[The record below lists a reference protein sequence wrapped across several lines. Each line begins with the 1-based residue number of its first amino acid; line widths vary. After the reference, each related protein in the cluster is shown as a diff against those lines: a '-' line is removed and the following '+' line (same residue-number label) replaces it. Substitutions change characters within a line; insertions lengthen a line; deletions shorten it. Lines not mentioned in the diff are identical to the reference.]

1 MGLGVSIFPQS
12 IDASSCRPR
21 SVSEKYIWR
30 LSAVPSSRLTN
41 SFSSTERSTFD
52 MFEGVSPSRSLNSPQ
67 ESLPASRDCTGSC
80 LRSGRFRTA
89 APDSLRTGARPR
101 CRSRILQSLSILRLF
116 CERPACRSADT
127 FSAFDTLSAGRLPEA
142 RLPVVKSLRRG
153 RSGSADSGDSVG
165 SGVRRS

>member
-67 ESLPASRDCTGSC
+67 ESLPAFERLHRVMPSFRQIPYSRSRFASNWCT
-80 LRSGRFRTA
+80 A
-89 APDSLRTGARPR
+89 R
-101 CRSRILQSLSILRLF
+101 CRSRILHSLSILRLF
-116 CERPACRSADT
+116 VNGLPAAVPDT
-127 FSAFDTLSAGRLPEA
+127 FSAFDTLLRVDC
-142 RLPVVKSLRRG
+142 RKPVSQL
-153 RSGSADSGDSVG
+153 
-165 SGVRRS
+165 

>member
-52 MFEGVSPSRSLNSPQ
+52 MFEGVSPSRSLSF
-67 ESLPASRDCTGSC
+67 SLPNA
-80 LRSGRFRTA
+80 LRAAGDARFTMIVSMVSMWVFRIGFSYLLGGA
-89 APDSLRTGARPR
+89 AKMGLMGVWVAMYIDWLVRSIVFTIRFARGKWKELRV
-101 CRSRILQSLSILRLF
+101 I
-116 CERPACRSADT
+116 
-127 FSAFDTLSAGRLPEA
+127 
-142 RLPVVKSLRRG
+142 
-153 RSGSADSGDSVG
+153 
-165 SGVRRS
+165 

>member
-1 MGLGVSIFPQS
+1 MGSGVSIFLQS

-67 ESLPASRDCTGSC
+67 ESLPAFERLHRGHAFVQADSVQP
-80 LRSGRFRTA
+80 LQIRFELVYG
-89 APDSLRTGARPR
+89 P
-101 CRSRILQSLSILRLF
+101 LQVAYSTQSVHTPAF
-116 CERPACRSADT
+116 CERPACRSA
-127 FSAFDTLSAGRLPEA
+127 
-142 RLPVVKSLRRG
+142 
-153 RSGSADSGDSVG
+153 
-165 SGVRRS
+165 

>member
-1 MGLGVSIFPQS
+1 MGSGVSIFLQS

-67 ESLPASRDCTGSC
+67 ETAQGHAFVQADSVQPLQIRFELVYGPLQVAYSTQSVHTPA
-80 LRSGRFRTA
+80 
-89 APDSLRTGARPR
+89 
-101 CRSRILQSLSILRLF
+101 F
-116 CERPACRSADT
+116 CERPACRSA
-127 FSAFDTLSAGRLPEA
+127 
-142 RLPVVKSLRRG
+142 
-153 RSGSADSGDSVG
+153 
-165 SGVRRS
+165 